1 VTVSASVAYAFTL
14 GLIAAVNPCG
24 FPLLPG
30 YLALFARR
38 EDRTGRGPR
47 TIAAL
52 IAGGCVTLGFIA
64 VFSTVG
70 LLASVGAQWII
81 ATVPWFMIL
90 FGAALAVLGVAGLLG
105 RQLRISLPTI
115 RFRAGTGAIA
125 MAGFGVAYAVGSL
138 TCALPLFVAGVAG
151 TFTRL
156 GLLPGIATFA
166 AYALGMGTLVTG
178 LALITVHASGEL
190 SRRLRRA
197 SRFVPVIANTLE
209 AIVGLY
215 LVFYWV
221 TDLINPLSITAA
233 TRTVGAIQ
241 GAISGVVSDSPI
253 VIGCALGA
261 TVIAGFAI
269 AAWSTRRRPLPDT
282 IQPHSMENS
291 SDGH

>member
-1 VTVSASVAYAFTL
+1 MTVSAAVAYAFTL

-30 YLALFARR
+30 YLALFAQR
-38 EDRTGRGPR
+38 DTRTARGPR
-47 TIAAL
+47 TITAL

-64 VFSTVG
+64 VFATVG
-70 LLASVGAQWII
+70 LLASAGAQWVIG
-81 ATVPWFMIL
+81 TVPWFMIL
-90 FGAALAVLGVAGLLG
+90 FGAALTVLGVAGLLG
-105 RQLRISLPTI
+105 RQLRIPLPAI
-115 RFRAGTGAIA
+115 RFRSGTGAIA

-138 TCALPLFVAGVAG
+138 TCALPLFIAGVAG
-151 TFTRL
+151 NFTRL
-156 GLLPGIATFA
+156 GLLPGIATFV

-178 LALITVHASGEL
+178 LSLITVHFSGEL
-190 SRRLRRA
+190 TRRLRRA
-197 SRFVPVIANTLE
+197 SRLVPVLANALE

-221 TDLINPLSITAA
+221 SDLIDPLSITTV

-241 GAISGVVSDSPI
+241 GAISSALSDSPLL
-253 VIGCALGA
+253 IGCALGA

-269 AAWSTRRRPLPDT
+269 AAWSTRRRAEPDT
-282 IQPHSMENS
+282 IQPETMENS